1 MESPIQWLVRC
12 TSSATDM
19 VRALLLYC
27 AMCAHFL
34 PSGVLGY
41 GARYPTERNR
51 VNVPASIPKYR
62 HPPDSERF
70 LAGTRS
76 VVRAQRDDRSLRR
89 NAEQIVY
96 QTSGEVGSY
105 YYGVEPEFV
114 HLNRQPLEATRRGH
128 DLFSASKTAVPPAE
142 ATGSKCSPWASSRSN
157 QSARFSDYSTD
168 KRSAYST
175 PRSQRQGYDQLTQE
189 KLNWTLTNLNPSFER
204 HARYDLLAAS
214 QPRKPVQESVWSATG
229 NYQEYL
235 NGKPWMLKLRQD
247 S

>member
-1 MESPIQWLVRC
+1 MKSQTITAANGEPNP
-12 TSSATDM
+12 M
-19 VRALLLYC
+19 VGSLHKFSDGY
-27 AMCAHFL
+27 
-34 PSGVLGY
+34 GY

-89 NAEQIVY
+89 NAEQLFY

-105 YYGVEPEFV
+105 YYGVEPEFM
-114 HLNRQPLEATRRGH
+114 HLNRKPLEATTRRGH
-128 DLFSASKTAVPPAE
+128 DLFSANKTAGPPAE
-142 ATGSKCSPWASSRSN
+142 SAATTISKDSPWASSRSN
-157 QSARFSDYSTD
+157 QSARFSDYSME

-175 PRSQRQGYDQLTQE
+175 PRSQRQGNEHVTQE

-204 HARYDLLAAS
+204 HARYDLMAAS